1 MEMVSLEQKGTRKMG
16 EQINN
21 KGHMCQSLIH
31 NFKGDT
37 AKCEVRQMWLPDGL
51 RYHHPHAVVYNKWP
65 RGPP

>member
-21 KGHMCQSLIH
+21 KGHICWSLIN

-37 AKCEVRQMWLPDGL
+37 AKWEVMQMWLL
-51 RYHHPHAVVYNKWP
+51 EELH
-65 RGPP
+65 